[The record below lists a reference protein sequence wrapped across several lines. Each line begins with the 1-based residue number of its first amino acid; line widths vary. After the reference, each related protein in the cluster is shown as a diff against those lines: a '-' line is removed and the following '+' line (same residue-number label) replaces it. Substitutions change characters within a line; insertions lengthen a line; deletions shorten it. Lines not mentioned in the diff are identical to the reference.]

1 MNMNQLLERILKLT
15 QAVEELGPEPWP
27 SRTTKAELRWC
38 IELATLT
45 GKLSERISCG
55 EMPDRWKQ
63 AVPWLAP
70 MKQFQCR
77 LGTMGQAEAEHVE
90 RVLGTSTLVG
100 WSESRELADLAG
112 ITKVEAAH
120 VIHAAVLAR
129 IAESDG

>member
-15 QAVEELGPEPWP
+15 QVVEDSTCGEMT
-27 SRTTKAELRWC
+27 SAEQLWC
-38 IELATLT
+38 HELADLT
-45 GKLSERISCG
+45 GKLAERVSCG

-63 AVPWLAP
+63 AIPWLAP
-70 MKQFQCR
+70 MKQFQCN
-77 LGTMGQAEAEHVE
+77 LGTMGQVEADHVE

-100 WSESRELADLAG
+100 WSESRELADLAC

-120 VIHAAVLAR
+120 VIHAGVLAR